1 MPSVPAFPQAVY
13 VEYDEQVDFEIHVVP
28 LEIQV
33 DPQAKHYA
41 VVVPVAAEQ
50 FVYRAQ
56 AAAAIPAAGSHPQ
69 LPSVP
74 IIQLA
79 YKTVFEHPVIA
90 IQFVPLVVQSGD
102 AA

>member
-1 MPSVPAFPQAVY
+1 MVP
-13 VEYDEQVDFEIHVVP
+13 E
-28 LEIQV
+28 
-33 DPQAKHYA
+33 
-41 VVVPVAAEQ
+41 AAEQ
-50 FVYRAQ
+50 FVNKPH
-56 AAAAIPAAGSHPQ
+56 AATVAPAAGSHPQ

-90 IQFVPLVVQSGD
+90 IQFVPLVVQSSD